1 MSYTNADGLLVLTN
15 GEDGDVLLQGA
26 TGASPRLSLVVDIP
40 AFTAIGST
48 FGASNIN
55 VNHPYIPAGSVI
67 LGATLVMSTA
77 ADSAADNATLTIGTY
92 NAAGT
97 AIDADGIDATIAQ
110 TAIDAEGDVVRCDG
124 AQASGVLGYLS
135 ANAYIGMIWGTA
147 AYTAGAGKLIVE
159 YAKIN

>member
-1 MSYTNADGLLVLTN
+1 MSYTNADGLRVLTN
-15 GEDGDVLLQGA
+15 ADQGAELLQGG
-26 TGASPRLSLVVDIP
+26 TGESPRRAITVDIP
-40 AFTAIGST
+40 AFTAIGSS
-48 FGASNIN
+48 FGSSNIN
-55 VNHPYIPAGSVI
+55 VNHPVIPAGSVI
-67 LGATLVMSTA
+67 VGATLVMSTA

-124 AQASGVLGYLS
+124 AQASGVLGYC
-135 ANAYIGMIWGTA
+135 AVDAYIGMIYGTA

-159 YAKIN
+159 FIKIN